1 MIEFIAAYAKKRVAM
16 SDEPARLFA
25 WCFRSALT
33 GYSTTAVLSQLMKE
47 PIPQPAQFV
56 RELSKLFTFI
66 MGSWQESMQWSKD
79 ASFNVNLYDAETSYD
94 GLREFL
100 PFETIEQYGDKG
112 LAILSAA
119 IDTFAKFG
127 FTDAT
132 MDDVAAMASV
142 SKQTVYSRFKSKQ
155 QLYLE
160 LSATILERLNE
171 LSQEASEKVNV
182 SSPTFISELSYSLF
196 DLINHPWMRKFFR
209 VVIAESYDFPEQ
221 ANIALLHLYRHGS
234 KQMITFLDGQAFNY
248 VISKE
253 SLSICMNGVLAT
265 FMLLRRIYQVTRV
278 PPIDENKLLTC
289 LSATLT
295 LSRAD
300 Q

>member
-1 MIEFIAAYAKKRVAM
+1 MPK
-16 SDEPARLFA
+16 PAT
-25 WCFRSALT
+25 T
-33 GYSTTAVLSQLMKE
+33 GS
-47 PIPQPAQFV
+47 
-56 RELSKLFTFI
+56 
-66 MGSWQESMQWSKD
+66 
-79 ASFNVNLYDAETSYD
+79 
-94 GLREFL
+94 EFL

-209 VVIAESYDFPEQ
+209 VVIAESYDF
-221 ANIALLHLYRHGS
+221 RS
-234 KQMITFLDGQAFNY
+234 KQTLHY
-248 VISKE
+248 C
-253 SLSICMNGVLAT
+253 ICTDTEA
-265 FMLLRRIYQVTRV
+265 
-278 PPIDENKLLTC
+278 NK
-289 LSATLT
+289 
-295 LSRAD
+295 
-300 Q
+300 